1 MQAPPLPPDKEFQDA
16 KREKKLDA
24 LAAITNSKAF
34 REDLQSVSSDNE
46 TVSALTALMEDDAA
60 IRISDLTRLKRL
72 GEGGFAYVDLYQRT
86 VGDKVIK
93 YAVKEMK
100 DKCVSQRSNSRSPS
114 SLHAFCPPSLALLTS
129 RPPLPP
135 SLRRMLLPPL
145 EPYGDPRVVPLPEAE
160 RIKFY
165 AEAVLMRQMQ
175 HANVV
180 GCFGC
185 AVETELRADGTRP
198 PPKLIQEF
206 CGGGSLLDH
215 LQKPRYDAAQAMRWL
230 HETSLGMAYLH
241 ANGGMHRDLKPE
253 NVLLTEDGGAKVADF
268 GLFRMD
274 RSPAADLADRARRRS
289 MAPKGGA
296 SPSGF
301 AGSRKSILMSS
312 PIAGLRKSIARTPQ
326 AAEPSP
332 NPTPPSRRLS
342 VVPTAVWSKF
352 EVSKK
357 EISTKTGTS
366 RYMAPECF
374 SVDHNGSG
382 GGSGTYTNKVDVF
395 SFAILAWEILA
406 RKRAYNDTYMTMDQ
420 VARAVHSTGLRP
432 KLPAKWC
439 EELKSILQR
448 TWAQL
453 PDERPTFAELA
464 IEIDDLH
471 LKAAKSC
478 AEKGTTL
485 AQELGLDDAS
495 AGGCCLLM

>member
-1 MQAPPLPPDKEFQDA
+1 
-16 KREKKLDA
+16 
-24 LAAITNSKAF
+24 
-34 REDLQSVSSDNE
+34 
-46 TVSALTALMEDDAA
+46 
-60 IRISDLTRLKRL
+60 
-72 GEGGFAYVDLYQRT
+72 
-86 VGDKVIK
+86 
-93 YAVKEMK
+93 
-100 DKCVSQRSNSRSPS
+100 
-114 SLHAFCPPSLALLTS
+114 
-129 RPPLPP
+129 
-135 SLRRMLLPPL
+135 
-145 EPYGDPRVVPLPEAE
+145 
-160 RIKFY
+160 
-165 AEAVLMRQMQ
+165 MRQMQ

-180 GCFGC
+180 GCYGC
-185 AVETELRADGTRP
+185 AVEAGLRADGTRP

-215 LQKPRYDAAQAMRWL
+215 LQKPRYNAAQAMRWL
-230 HETSLGMAYLH
+230 HETALGMAYLH
-241 ANGGMHRDLKPE
+241 ATGGMHRDLKPE
-253 NVLLTEDGGAKVADF
+253 NVLLTEDGSAKVADF

-289 MAPKGGA
+289 LAPKGG
-296 SPSGF
+296 SPPSGF

-312 PIAGLRKSIARTPQ
+312 PIAGLRRKSTMARTPQ
-326 AAEPSP
+326 TAEPTP
-332 NPTPPSRRLS
+332 HPTPPSRRLS

-352 EVSKK
+352 EVSRK

-374 SVDHNGSG
+374 SVDTTGNDDKGGSG
-382 GGSGTYTNKVDVF
+382 DLSGTYTNKVDVF
-395 SFAILAWEILA
+395 SFAILAWEVLA

-439 EELKSILQR
+439 EELKSIVQR

-453 PDERPTFAELA
+453 PDQRPTFAELA

-471 LKAAKSC
+471 LKAAKSS

-485 AQELGLDDAS
+485 AQELGLDDGG